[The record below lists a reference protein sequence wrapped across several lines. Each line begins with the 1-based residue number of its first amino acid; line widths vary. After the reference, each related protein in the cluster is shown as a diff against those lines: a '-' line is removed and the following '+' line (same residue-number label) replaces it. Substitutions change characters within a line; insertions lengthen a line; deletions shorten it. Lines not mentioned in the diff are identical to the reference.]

1 MSKERREAIRIAKE
15 LRYGA
20 ATIERLANA
29 ATENEIL
36 NILVDARRNARNYN

>member
-1 MSKERREAIRIAKE
+1 MKRARREAIRAAKE
-15 LRYGA
+15 LHYGA